1 MVSQLSLFIIA
12 FLPVLCHISIFTQV
26 LLRENTV
33 VFLQHNL
40 ALPDIKPSKQTNKQ
54 LEKKI
59 MDLLYS
65 SFRWHSATRNILIS
79 IEKDASLLPT
89 PY

>member
-40 ALPDIKPSKQTNKQ
+40 ALPDIKPSKQPNKNW
-54 LEKKI
+54 KKNYGFA
-59 MDLLYS
+59 LFLVSVAFCYKEYFNLY
-65 SFRWHSATRNILIS
+65 W
-79 IEKDASLLPT
+79 EGC
-89 PY
+89 

>member
-40 ALPDIKPSKQTNKQ
+40 ALPDIKPSKQTNKNW
-54 LEKKI
+54 KKKLWLCFI
-59 MDLLYS
+59 PCFGGILLQGI
-65 SFRWHSATRNILIS
+65 F
-79 IEKDASLLPT
+79 
-89 PY
+89 